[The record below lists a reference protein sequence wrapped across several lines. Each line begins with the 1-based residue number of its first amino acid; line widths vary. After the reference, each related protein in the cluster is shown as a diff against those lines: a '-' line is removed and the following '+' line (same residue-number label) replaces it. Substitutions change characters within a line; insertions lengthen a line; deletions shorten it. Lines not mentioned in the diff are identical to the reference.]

1 MDNLL
6 LNCFD
11 QNFEC
16 WSKMSTLDSRRL
28 VDSLGSKLWSR
39 GWTWSVVRS
48 LWLVPMF
55 PCKVH
60 PTRGWS
66 MGQQY
71 NLLCR
76 KQLSLSR
83 RYSGDSS
90 TGLLVQS
97 WRSPTWLSAIRSTNC
112 TSGLWKV
119 ATEYI
124 PYYYFQIEDWKW
136 VWISG
141 DWAVVVW
148 CGSNPMLEYNGG
160 FVLSRQ
166 RSDGTLPPELEG
178 EIKEVLETYGMR
190 LEGMC
195 LTDSTSCQIWE

>member
-28 VDSLGSKLWSR
+28 VDSVGSKLWSR

-71 NLLCR
+71 NLLR
-76 KQLSLSR
+76 WKQLSLSR

-97 WRSPTWLSAIRSTNC
+97 WCSQTWLSTIRSANC